1 MIARTMPTYHTLSSS
16 RNGQRGGA
24 LLVMLVILVIGITTA
39 FVTSLSSTAI
49 NNKRN
54 QTTAEALAQAKE
66 ALIGYAVS
74 DPNRPGE
81 LPCPDTGNDGSAES
95 NCSAAGSSLVGR
107 LPWRTLG
114 LPDIRDSAM
123 EHLWYVVSDSFHAN
137 GSTPINSETTGTIS
151 LSGNVTANN
160 LIAIVF
166 APGKPLSAQVRSTEN
181 ENNSMHYLESVVNSP
196 TSFKKLT
203 PNDQAGGAS
212 TYNDH
217 LITISGSDLWPSVEK
232 VVGKR
237 FRQLPLLNTYYTVWG
252 AFPFAAPFVDPSLPF
267 TDASK
272 PFIGAANTYSGL
284 LPMGAVWTGVPGYAL
299 AGGSAGVTCTL
310 NSGYNGL
317 ADARAYCD
325 IVYITDTPTISI
337 TGTLK
342 GLRLWRL
349 HDLSD
354 VNQVRVK
361 VSGNNFS
368 ASEVAGMNATISAL
382 KADGSSGLNADG
394 SVTVTFTGT
403 LVPGV
408 ERIRLRDVVVD
419 PSVDPVDP
427 AYAWFTRNQW
437 NRVMYYAISP
447 GYAPAGGNSCTPL
460 PGGTPPSCLTVNGS
474 AGGDDKRA
482 VITMTGGALNGQS
495 RAASPIALCPTTG
508 TTIAPNACPSNYLES
523 ENATPAD
530 FIYENKTRSG
540 TFNDQ
545 VIIVAP

>member
-1 MIARTMPTYHTLSSS
+1 
-16 RNGQRGGA
+16 
-24 LLVMLVILVIGITTA
+24 
-39 FVTSLSSTAI
+39 
-49 NNKRN
+49 
-54 QTTAEALAQAKE
+54 
-66 ALIGYAVS
+66 
-74 DPNRPGE
+74 
-81 LPCPDTGNDGSAES
+81 
-95 NCSAAGSSLVGR
+95 
-107 LPWRTLG
+107 
-114 LPDIRDSAM
+114 
-123 EHLWYVVSDSFHAN
+123 
-137 GSTPINSETTGTIS
+137 
-151 LSGNVTANN
+151 
-160 LIAIVF
+160 
-166 APGKPLSAQVRSTEN
+166 
-181 ENNSMHYLESVVNSP
+181 
-196 TSFKKLT
+196 
-203 PNDQAGGAS
+203 
-212 TYNDH
+212 
-217 LITISGSDLWPSVEK
+217 VEK

-237 FRQLPLLNTYYTVWG
+237 FRQLPLLNTYYTAWG

-310 NSGYNGL
+310 NPGYNGL
-317 ADARAYCD
+317 ADARAYCA
-325 IVYITDTPTISI
+325 ISGIIGTPTISI

-354 VNQVRVK
+354 VNQVQVRVSS
-361 VSGNNFS
+361 VNFS
-368 ASEVAGMNATISAL
+368 ASAVAGMSATLNKI
-382 KADGSSGLNADG
+382 LNADG

-408 ERIRLRDVVVD
+408 EGIGLMDVVVD

-447 GYAPAGGNSCTPL
+447 GYAPAGGNACTPL
-460 PGGTPPSCLTVNGS
+460 PGTPSCLTVNGS
-474 AGGDDKRA
+474 GGGNDKRA
-482 VITMTGGALNGQS
+482 VIIMTSGALASQ
-495 RAASPIALCPTTG
+495 AAHPTGNLTD
-508 TTIAPNACPSNYLES
+508 YLEL
-523 ENATPAD
+523 ENVTPAD

>member
-1 MIARTMPTYHTLSSS
+1 MITHTMPTYHTLGSS
-16 RNGQRGGA
+16 RDGQRGGA

-49 NNKRN
+49 SNQRN

-66 ALIGYAVS
+66 ALIGRALN
-74 DPNRPGE
+74 DDNLPGS
-81 LPCPDTGNDGSAES
+81 LPCPDTDNDGSAELLS
-95 NCSAAGSSLVGR
+95 GNVCPSYIGR
-107 LPWRTLG
+107 LPWRTLR
-114 LPDIRDSAM
+114 LPDLRDGSG
-123 EHLWYVVSDSFHAN
+123 ERLWYALSPNFRDDDSVRPLNSDALGMLSLDDPSGNSIASNIIAVVLAPGATLGGQVRGNANANTVTNYLEGDNAN
-137 GSTPINSETTGTIS
+137 GDPTYITG
-151 LSGNVTANN
+151 LVTAT
-160 LIAIVF
+160 L
-166 APGKPLSAQVRSTEN
+166 
-181 ENNSMHYLESVVNSP
+181 
-196 TSFKKLT
+196 
-203 PNDQAGGAS
+203 
-212 TYNDH
+212 NDH
-217 LITISGSDLWPSVEK
+217 LITISGGDLWPSVEK

-237 FRQLPLLNTYYTVWG
+237 FRQLPLLNTYYTAWG

-447 GYAPAGGNSCTPL
+447 GYAPAGGNACTPL
-460 PGGTPPSCLTVNGS
+460 PGTPSCLTVNGS
-474 AGGDDKRA
+474 GGGNDKRA
-482 VITMTGGALNGQS
+482 VIIMTSGALASQ
-495 RAASPIALCPTTG
+495 AAHPTGNLTD
-508 TTIAPNACPSNYLES
+508 YLEL
-523 ENATPAD
+523 ENVTPAD